1 MSEKCKSCLDTPVR
15 YCSTLMS
22 IIIFLAGL
30 ASIALVLI
38 FGNIVDSPL
47 EPEPS
52 MTNGTVTSAPAPAVM
67 TPSAAPITGNSTD
80 CGGLSA
86 DGGLGVLGFLLI
98 NHGVLASVLAA
109 FLTFQTFTSDDEG
122 RALSGDVRKSVAW
135 FLSGTLVL
143 GLGITFW
150 VPNLGGPTHV
160 LAATVYLTLAG
171 FSFMLSC
178 LFFLRKCCGVQGD
191 KKEYNN
197 GAGGFGGV

>member
-1 MSEKCKSCLDTPVR
+1 
-15 YCSTLMS
+15 MS

-67 TPSAAPITGNSTD
+67 TPSAAAPITGNSTD

-109 FLTFQTFTSDDEG
+109 FLSLSFWGDEER
-122 RALSGDVRKSVAW
+122 RALSGDVPKSVAW

-143 GLGITFW
+143 GLGLTFW

-160 LAATVYLTLAG
+160 LAATTYLTLAG

-178 LFFLRKCCGVQGD
+178 LFLLRKCCGIQGD
-191 KKEYNN
+191 KKPYN
-197 GAGGFGGV
+197 GTGGGFGGV

>member
-1 MSEKCKSCLDTPVR
+1 
-15 YCSTLMS
+15 MS

-67 TPSAAPITGNSTD
+67 TPSAAAPITGNSTD

-109 FLTFQTFTSDDEG
+109 FLTDAFCRGDEKD
-122 RALSGDVRKSVAW
+122 RALSGDVPKSVAW
-135 FLSGTLVL
+135 LLSGTLVL
-143 GLGITFW
+143 GLGLTFW

-160 LAATVYLTLAG
+160 LAATTYLTLAG

-178 LFFLRKCCGVQGD
+178 LFLLRKCCGIQRD
-191 KKEYNN
+191 KAPYN
-197 GAGGFGGV
+197 GTGGSFGGV

>member
-1 MSEKCKSCLDTPVR
+1 
-15 YCSTLMS
+15 MS

-109 FLTFQTFTSDDEG
+109 FLTLSFRGDDKD
-122 RALSGDVRKSVAW
+122 RALSGDVPKSVAW

-143 GLGITFW
+143 GLGLTFW

-160 LAATVYLTLAG
+160 LAATTYLTLAG

-178 LFFLRKCCGVQGD
+178 LFLLRKCCGIQRD
-191 KKEYNN
+191 KAQYN
-197 GAGGFGGV
+197 GGGGFGGV